1 MSILSKIFSNPA
13 ESLSIFTRNEID
25 EIEARIFERDGKYFL
40 KSYSR
45 WEEEKQVWS
54 EKKSAPE
61 EIVRQLYLRELLK
74 KYKYPKERID
84 IEKSVRF
91 GRETKR
97 VDIVIYSEDNETP
110 HLMVEV
116 KAPHEKNDT
125 EQLKSYLNADGTP
138 FGVAINGRSMLILYR
153 PYPKDFD
160 TLADIPMFG
169 ETVDDVLSRRR
180 MLSDLEEPKQ
190 LKEVIQ
196 GIEEL
201 VLANSGFDS
210 FDEIFKLIYA
220 KLHDEKE
227 SIENPERPLEFRKS
241 PTKDANKTKADISRL
256 FEEAKARWKGV
267 FEKSDTIKLLPEHL
281 SVCVGELEKFKLLGA
296 NLQVIDEA
304 FEYLIP
310 DVAKSKKG
318 QYFTPRIVI
327 DMCVRMLAPS
337 EKERVI
343 DTACGSG
350 GFLIH
355 TMEYLKKK
363 NNWTNAKMSSYAKQ
377 SLFGIDFDEKSSK
390 IARAMML
397 IAGDGKSHIYKENSL
412 DSSSW
417 QEATKGDIKGEDLL
431 MEFSEYE
438 KQQQNE
444 KEFLFFNFD
453 VLLANPPF
461 AGEVKESSTLAKY
474 KLGRHPKTGKNI
486 DTISRHLLFIER
498 NLNFVKPGGRL
509 ALVLPQGVFNNTSEE
524 YVRNFIMEHA
534 RILGV
539 VWVEGN
545 SFKPH
550 TGTKTSVIFL
560 QKWDDET
567 NPRTANYP
575 IFFATSKVPF
585 KDTSGDYIYR
595 NGDSRNI
602 ENLQS
607 DLLQIAEAFE
617 VWGKEQKFSFLTGK

>member
-1 MSILSKIFSNPA
+1 MSILSKIFTNPA
-13 ESLSIFTRNEID
+13 ESLSIFTRDEID
-25 EIEARIFERDGKYFL
+25 EIDARIYERDGKYFL

-54 EKKSAPE
+54 EKKCAPE
-61 EIVRQLYLRELLK
+61 EIVRQLYIRELLK
-74 KYKYPKERID
+74 KYRYPKERID

-116 KAPHEKNDT
+116 KAPHEKNDV
-125 EQLKSYLNADGTP
+125 EQLKSYLNADGAP
-138 FGVAINGRSMLILYR
+138 FGVAINGRSVLILYR

-160 TLADIPMFG
+160 TLADIPKYG
-169 ETVDDVLSRRR
+169 ETVDDVLSRRK

-196 GIEEL
+196 GMEEL
-201 VLANSGFDS
+201 VLGNSGFDS

-220 KLHDEKE
+220 KLYDEKASSE
-227 SIENPERPLEFRKS
+227 DPERPLEFRKS
-241 PTKDANKTKADISRL
+241 PTKDANKTKTDISKL
-256 FEEAKARWKGV
+256 FDEAKARWKGI
-267 FEKSDTIKLLPEHL
+267 FERSDTIKLAPEHL

-327 DMCVRMLAPS
+327 DMCVRMLAPN

-363 NNWTNAKMSSYAKQ
+363 NGWTNAKMSSYAKQ
-377 SLFGIDFDEKSSK
+377 NLFGIDFDERSSK
-390 IARAMML
+390 IAKSMML

-412 DSSSW
+412 DG
-417 QEATKGDIKGEDLL
+417 ATWSEDTKADFKREELL
-431 MEFSEYE
+431 ADFDEYE
-438 KQQQNE
+438 NRQQNE

-486 DTISRHLLFIER
+486 EKISRHLLFIER

-524 YVRNFIMEHA
+524 YVREFIMEQA
-534 RILGV
+534 RILAV
-539 VWVEGN
+539 VGVEGN

-550 TGTKTSVIFL
+550 TWTKTSVIFL
-560 QKWDDET
+560 QKWDEKT
-567 NPRTANYP
+567 NPRTTNYP
-575 IFFATSKVPF
+575 IFFATSKIPF
-585 KDTSGDYIYR
+585 KDTSGDYVYI
-595 NGDSRNI
+595 NDESRNV
-602 ENLQS
+602 ENLRS
-607 DLLQIAEAFE
+607 DLLHIAEAFE
-617 VWGKEQKFSFLTGK
+617 VWWKEQGFTFK

>member
-1 MSILSKIFSNPA
+1 MLLLSRIFSNPA
-13 ESLSIFTRNEID
+13 ESLSVFTRDEID
-25 EIEARIFERDGKYFL
+25 EIESRLFERDGKLFI

-45 WEEEKQVWS
+45 GEEEKQVWS
-54 EKKSAPE
+54 AKKSAPE

-84 IEKSVRF
+84 IERPVRF

-97 VDIVIYSEDNETP
+97 ADIVIYSDDNETP
-110 HLMVEV
+110 HLLVEV
-116 KAPHEKNDT
+116 KAPKEKNDT

-138 FGVAINGRSMLILYR
+138 FGVAINGKSVLILYR

-160 TLADIPMFG
+160 TLSDIPKYG
-169 ETVDDVLSRRR
+169 ETVDDVLARRK
-180 MLSDLEEPKQ
+180 MIKDLEAPKQ

-196 GIEEL
+196 GMEEL

-227 SIENPERPLEFRKS
+227 SEEDTSRPLEFRKS
-241 PTKDANKTKADISRL
+241 PTKDAHRTKEDISRL
-256 FEEAKARWKGV
+256 FDEAKKRWKGV

-337 EKERVI
+337 EHERVI

-355 TMEYLKKK
+355 TMEYLKRKHG
-363 NNWTNAKMSSYAKQ
+363 WTPERMSKYAKQ
-377 SLFGIDFDEKSSK
+377 NLFGIDFDEKSSK

-412 DSSSW
+412 DSASW
-417 QEATKGDIKGEDLL
+417 DEATKKDFRDEELLADFEDYA
-431 MEFSEYE
+431 E
-438 KQQQNE
+438 QARNQ
-444 KEFLFFNFD
+444 KEFLSFDFD

-461 AGEVKESSTLAKY
+461 AGEVKEASTLAKY
-474 KLGRHPKTGKNI
+474 HLGRHPKTGKNI
-486 DTISRHLLFIER
+486 ETISRHLLFIER
-498 NLNFVKPGGRL
+498 NINFVKPGGRL
-509 ALVLPQGVFNNTSEE
+509 AIVLPQGVFNNTSEE
-524 YVRNFIMEHA
+524 YVRNFIMERA
-534 RILGV
+534 RILAV
-539 VWVEGN
+539 VGIDVS

-560 QKWDDET
+560 QKWDEKT
-567 NPRTANYP
+567 NPHRESYP
-575 IFFATSKVPF
+575 IFFATSKIPF
-585 KDTSGDYIYR
+585 KDSSGGYVYLT
-595 NGDSRNI
+595 GDDHSV
-602 ENLQS
+602 ENLRS
-607 DLLQIAEAFE
+607 DLFQIAEAFRK
-617 VWGKEQKFSFLTGK
+617 WGKEQGFNFLRN